1 MDEPVD
7 ITNRLVLNVRMKKSA
22 RVLGLQEL
30 QVMKVVWDRGRVTV
44 RDVYEALRERR
55 QIAYTTVMTTMNIL
69 DQKGFLKR
77 TPGEDRAFVYEP
89 ARSRQTVVRAMV
101 NEFLDSVFGGSAN
114 PLMLHLIEDKHVTE
128 KDLDELRRAIR
139 KKGGAS

>member
-1 MDEPVD
+1 
-7 ITNRLVLNVRMKKSA
+7 MKKPA

-30 QVMKVVWDRGRVTV
+30 QIMNVVWDRGRVTV
-44 RDVYEALRERR
+44 RDVYEDLRKRR
-55 QIAYTTVMTTMNIL
+55 QVAYTTVMTMMNIL

-77 TPGEDRAFVYEP
+77 VPGEERAFVYEP
-89 ARSRQTVVRAMV
+89 ARSRQAVMRATV
-101 NEFLDSVFGGSAN
+101 NEFIDRVFGGSAN

-128 KDLDELRRAIR
+128 KDLDELRRAIK

>member
-1 MDEPVD
+1 MSVVKKPV
-7 ITNRLVLNVRMKKSA
+7 

-30 QVMKVVWDRGRVTV
+30 QIMNIVWDLGRVTV

-55 QIAYTTVMTTMNIL
+55 QVAYTTVMTMMNIL
-69 DQKGFLKR
+69 HQKGFLKR

-89 ARSRQTVVRAMV
+89 ARTRQTVMRATV
-101 NEFLDSVFGGSAN
+101 NEFVDRVFGGSAN
-114 PLMLHLIEDKHVTE
+114 PLMLHLIQDKHLTE

>member
-1 MDEPVD
+1 MSV
-7 ITNRLVLNVRMKKSA
+7 VKKRT

-30 QVMKVVWDRGRVTV
+30 QIMNVVWDRGRVTV

-55 QIAYTTVMTTMNIL
+55 QVAYTTVMTMMNIL

-77 TPGEDRAFVYEP
+77 IPGEDRAFVYEP
-89 ARSRQTVVRAMV
+89 ARSRQTVMRTMV
-101 NEFLDSVFGGSAN
+101 NEFLDRVFGGSAN
-114 PLMLHLIEDKHVTE
+114 PLMLHLIEDKHLTA
-128 KDLDELRRAIR
+128 KDLEVLRRAIR

>member
-1 MDEPVD
+1 
-7 ITNRLVLNVRMKKSA
+7 MKKRT

-30 QVMKVVWDRGRVTV
+30 QIMKVVWERGRVTV
-44 RDVYEALRERR
+44 RDVYEVLRARR
-55 QIAYTTVMTTMNIL
+55 QVAYTTVMTTMTIL

-89 ARSRQTVVRAMV
+89 ARSRDTVMRAMV
-101 NEFLDSVFGGSAN
+101 KEFLDRVFGGSVN
-114 PLMLHLIEDKHVTE
+114 PLMLHLIQDKHLTE

-139 KKGGAS
+139 KKGGAL

>member
-1 MDEPVD
+1 MSV
-7 ITNRLVLNVRMKKSA
+7 MKKPA

-30 QVMKVVWDRGRVTV
+30 QIMKVVWDRGRVTV

-55 QIAYTTVMTTMNIL
+55 QVAYTTVMTTMNIL

-77 TPGEDRAFVYEP
+77 TPGKDRAFVYEP
-89 ARSRQTVVRAMV
+89 ARSRQTVMRAMV
-101 NEFLDSVFGGSAN
+101 NEFLDRMFGGSAN
-114 PLMLHLIEDKHVTE
+114 PLMLHLIEDKHLTE

>member
-1 MDEPVD
+1 
-7 ITNRLVLNVRMKKSA
+7 MKRSA

-30 QVMKVVWDRGRVTV
+30 QIMKVVWDQGRVTV
-44 RDVYEALRERR
+44 RDVYEAIRQRR

-128 KDLDELRRAIR
+128 KDLDALRRAIR